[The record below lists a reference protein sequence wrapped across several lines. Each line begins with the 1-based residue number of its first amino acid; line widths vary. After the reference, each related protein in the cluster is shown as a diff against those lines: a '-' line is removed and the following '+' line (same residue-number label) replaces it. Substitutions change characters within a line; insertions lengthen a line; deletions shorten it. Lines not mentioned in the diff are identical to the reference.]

1 MFTNSEKK
9 LLGGGYFTIIRE
21 EEKFIEVK
29 SRNTGHCW
37 MIFKKTYDQDKPV
50 VLYHK
55 HGKFDAWYHEHWKTR
70 TVKSAVSNIKSH
82 VDYVLSNPNYIQ
94 KKRAIEYGKFQ
105 KRTQNESICTEWL

>member
-1 MFTNSEKK
+1 MFTHSEKK

-55 HGKFDAWYHEHWKTR
+55 HGKTDAWYHEHWKTR

-82 VDYVLSNPNYIQ
+82 DDYVLSNPNYIQ
-94 KKRAIEYGKFQ
+94 KKRG
-105 KRTQNESICTEWL
+105 N

>member
-55 HGKFDAWYHEHWKTR
+55 HGKTDAWYHEHWKTC
-70 TVKSAVSNIKSH
+70 TVKKAVASIKSH
-82 VDYVLSNPNYIQ
+82 DGYVLKYKPAN
-94 KKRAIEYGKFQ
+94 KKSSVF
-105 KRTQNESICTEWL
+105 

>member
-55 HGKFDAWYHEHWKTR
+55 HGKTDAWYHEHWKTR
-70 TVKSAVSNIKSH
+70 TVM
-82 VDYVLSNPNYIQ
+82 DIQ
-94 KKRAIEYGKFQ
+94 GCIHSLKRMKTHFRNWIVQLRDIELEFLQCGTMIRKQMFQ
-105 KRTQNESICTEWL
+105 I

>member
-9 LLGGGYFTIIRE
+9 LLGGGYFIIIRE

-55 HGKFDAWYHEHWKTR
+55 HGKTDAWYHEHWKTR
-70 TVKSAVSNIKSH
+70 TVKEKNVRDICQRKGRSKEYSN
-82 VDYVLSNPNYIQ
+82 
-94 KKRAIEYGKFQ
+94 
-105 KRTQNESICTEWL
+105 

>member
-1 MFTNSEKK
+1 MFSSSERR

-29 SRNTGHCW
+29 SKSTGHCW

-55 HGKFDAWYHEHWKTR
+55 HKFNDEWYHEHWKTW
-70 TVKSAVSNIKSH
+70 TVKSAVQNIKSH
-82 VDYVLSNPNYIQ
+82 DAYVVSHPNYVE
-94 KKRAIEYGKFQ
+94 KKRRG
-105 KRTQNESICTEWL
+105 NDESI

>member
-55 HGKFDAWYHEHWKTR
+55 HGKTDAWYHEHWKTR
-70 TVKSAVSNIKSH
+70 TVKSTVSNIKSH
-82 VDYVLSNPNYIQ
+82 DD
-94 KKRAIEYGKFQ
+94 
-105 KRTQNESICTEWL
+105 